1 MWKGRPVVA
10 SAVGGIVDQI
20 TDMIDGVLL
29 RDPTDAQ
36 GLGDALTIVF
46 ADPELCAALGDA
58 GRQTV
63 HDRFLGDRH
72 LEAYLDLFRWLVA
85 ER

>member
-1 MWKGRPVVA
+1 VVA

-20 TDMIDGVLL
+20 TDMVDGILL
-29 RDPTDAQ
+29 RDPTDVQ
-36 GLGDALTIVF
+36 GLRDVLTMLF
-46 ADPELCAALGDA
+46 GDPELRAALGDA

-72 LEAYLDLFRWLVA
+72 LEAYVDLLRRLVG
-85 ER
+85 